1 MAKNYYEILGVD
13 KNASADDLKSAY
25 RKLAKKY
32 HPDLYTTASDEE
44 KKQAEERFKEINHA
58 YDVLS
63 DPQKKAAYDTYGDE
77 NGPQMGAGGFG
88 GFGGESGGF
97 GFNMDDIFSS
107 IFENFGG
114 GGRAS
119 SRANSAMRGKDILT
133 AVNITFNESAFGVQR
148 IVNIKRVENCPDC
161 KGTGAKDGTAFKT
174 CTKCGGRGSVKQ
186 TQRTAFGI
194 FSTDSVCPDC
204 KGKGKIITE
213 TCKSCGGQGRFEKTR
228 EVKINIPAGIDNG
241 QRITYQGEGHQGM
254 NGGPNGSLV
263 VEVRVAPHKLFTR
276 SGNDLYMTVP
286 INFVEAA
293 LGTTLKI
300 PTLYGTHELKVPDGT
315 QSGTE
320 FKIKNHGIKNV
331 RGNDKGDLI
340 VKVSVEVPKSVSRE
354 QKELLK
360 KFAETS
366 EEKQYP
372 RKRAYE
378 DAAKTVVSK

>member
-32 HPDLYTTASDEE
+32 HPDLYTTASEEE
-44 KKQAEERFKEINHA
+44 KKKAEETFKEINHA

-77 NGPQMGAGGFG
+77 NGPTGAGGFG
-88 GFGGESGGF
+88 GFGGQGGGF

-107 IFENFGG
+107 IFDTFGG
-114 GGRAS
+114 GGRT

-133 AVNITFNESAFGVQR
+133 AVSITFDEAAFGVQR
-148 IVNIKRVENCPDC
+148 IVSIRRVENCPDC

-174 CTKCGGRGSVKQ
+174 CTKCGGRGAVK
-186 TQRTAFGI
+186 TSQRTPFGV
-194 FSTDSVCPDC
+194 FTTDSVCPDC

-213 TCKSCGGQGRFEKTR
+213 TCKTCGGQGRTEKTR
-228 EVKINIPAGIDNG
+228 DVKINIPAGIDNG
-241 QRITYQGEGHQGM
+241 QHITYQGEGHGGA

-263 VEVRVAPHKLFTR
+263 VEIRVQPHKLFTR
-276 SGNDLYMTVP
+276 SGNNLYVTVP
-286 INFVEAA
+286 ISFVEAT

-300 PTLYGTHELKVPDGT
+300 PTLYGVHELKVPEGT

-320 FKIKNHGIKNV
+320 FKIKNCGMKNV

-360 KFAETS
+360 KLADSS

-372 RKRAYE
+372 RKKAYE
-378 DAAKTVVSK
+378 EAAKSVTSKK